1 MLTRVLPFLAPN
13 AAKKIASCF
22 PRVQCVLFIHGLL
35 TYGLVIKETEDKM
48 LTFARECPLLRL
60 IEVNGLWC
68 RKWAKMTDDEPTE
81 VEEATMLASKFEAER
96 KAFEKKL
103 RTKHNIIMMNSIHQ
117 NLSW

>member
-1 MLTRVLPFLAPN
+1 MLPFLTRN
-13 AAKKIASCF
+13 AAKQIAGCF
-22 PRVQCVLFIHGLL
+22 PRVQCVLFVQGLL
-35 TYGLVIKETEDKM
+35 TYGLVIKESEDKV
-48 LTFARECPLLRL
+48 LAFARECPQLRL
-60 IEVNGLWC
+60 IEVKGLWS